1 MDLVVDTKINQL
13 NYYWRNPCMR
23 PFACD
28 AVIVKERSI
37 LLIQRKNEPFKGKW
51 ALPGGYIDE
60 NETAERCCAREALE
74 ETGLEIEVKRLI
86 GIFSDPERDPRGTV
100 AAEYLCEVKGGK
112 LNGGSDAKKAKWFP
126 LDGLPELAFDHKGII
141 REL

>member
-1 MDLVVDTKINQL
+1 
-13 NYYWRNPCMR
+13 MR

-60 NETAERCCAREALE
+60 NETAEQCCAREALE
-74 ETGLEIEVKRLI
+74 ETGLEIEVKQLI
-86 GIFSDPERDPRGTV
+86 GVFSKPGRDPRGTV
-100 AAEYLCEVKGGK
+100 AAAYLCEVAGGQLK
-112 LNGGSDAKKAKWFP
+112 GGSDANEAKWFP
-126 LDGLPELAFDHKGII
+126 LGELPELAFDHNGII

>member
-1 MDLVVDTKINQL
+1 
-13 NYYWRNPCMR
+13 MR

-60 NETAERCCAREALE
+60 NETAEQCCAREALE
-74 ETGLEIEVKRLI
+74 ETGLEIEVKQLI
-86 GIFSDPERDPRGTV
+86 GVFSRPGRDPRGTV
-100 AAEYLCEVKGGK
+100 AAAYLCGVTGGQLK
-112 LNGGSDAKKAKWFP
+112 GGSDANEAKWFP
-126 LDGLPELAFDHKGII
+126 LGELPALAFDHKEII
-141 REL
+141 KEI